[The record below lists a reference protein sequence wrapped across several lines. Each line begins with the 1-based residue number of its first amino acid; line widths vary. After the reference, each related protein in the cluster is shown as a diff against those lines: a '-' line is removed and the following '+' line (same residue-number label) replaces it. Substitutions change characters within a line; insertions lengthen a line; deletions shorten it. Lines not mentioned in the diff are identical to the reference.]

1 MCGVVNLN
9 DTRLVPFNKHLKK
22 VVFRSHRG
30 HQINILIILTRLLK
44 WIGIETWNIINSSI

>member
-30 HQINILIILTRLLK
+30 HQINILIILIRLLK